1 MNLLVIHLV
10 PVVSLRVNRPQE
22 YMSPRD
28 VLITGIGIVTSLG
41 EGAAPHVAALDGA
54 EPVVDRERFAPYAV
68 HPFAPVEM
76 DRHIPKKSDQ
86 RQMESWQR
94 HGTWAAGAALE
105 DAGLKGNAEALQKMH
120 LIVACGGGE
129 RDYAVD
135 GAILTG
141 MKTAADPGV
150 YLNERLMSDIR
161 PTLFLAQL
169 SNLLAGNIS
178 IVHGVIGGSR
188 TFMGE
193 EQAGVDAIRIAEARI
208 RSGQN
213 DVFLVGGASNA
224 ERPDLIL
231 VYETGGFIWRD
242 PSVKVADRKGG
253 GFAPGSVS
261 VFLVVESRAH
271 AEARGAKAYAKLG
284 PVAADRHRRSPGS
297 VGKLLSQM
305 LAQAGPANTV
315 ISGATGAAATGEELS
330 SISAAVPKADVVMS
344 GDLIGHGIEAQFPF
358 GVALAAAGLG
368 AGRLKNAAIVTS
380 VGHARGEGLVR
391 IEAP

>member
-1 MNLLVIHLV
+1 
-10 PVVSLRVNRPQE
+10 
-22 YMSPRD
+22 MSPRD

-41 EGAAPHVAALDGA
+41 EGAAPHVAALAGST
-54 EPVVDRERFAPYAV
+54 PVVDRERFAPYAV
-68 HPFAPVEM
+68 HPFATVEM
-76 DRHIPKKSDQ
+76 DRHIPKKADQ
-86 RQMESWQR
+86 RQMEPWQR

-105 DAGLKGNAEALQKMH
+105 DAGLKGKAEALQRMH

-141 MKTAADPGV
+141 MRTAADPGV

-231 VYETGGFIWRD
+231 VYETGGYVWHD

-253 GFAPGSVS
+253 GFTPGSAS
-261 VFLVVESRAH
+261 VFLVLEARAH
-271 AEARGAKAYAKLG
+271 AEARGATAYAKLG
-284 PVAADRHRRSPGS
+284 PVAADRHRRAPGS
-297 VGKLLSQM
+297 VEKLLSQM
-305 LAQAGPANTV
+305 LMAAGPAPTV
-315 ISGATGAAATGEELS
+315 ISGATGASATAEELS
-330 SISAAVPKADVVMS
+330 ALAASAPGARVVMS

-358 GVALAAAGLG
+358 GVALAAAGLKAG
-368 AGRLKNAAIVTS
+368 ALKTASLVTS
-380 VGHARGEGLVR
+380 VGHARGEGLVKV
-391 IEAP
+391 EAI